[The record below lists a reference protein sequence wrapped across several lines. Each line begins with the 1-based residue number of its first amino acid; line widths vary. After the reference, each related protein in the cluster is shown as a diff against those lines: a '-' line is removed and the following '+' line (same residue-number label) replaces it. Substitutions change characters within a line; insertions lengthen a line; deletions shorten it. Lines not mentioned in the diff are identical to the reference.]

1 LSDPHVA
8 TNLQLFRRNNKFHS
22 KQLTTAK
29 RKDFMEPVSA
39 REGIEKE
46 QLKRLRRMLHAIL
59 PANEFYRTKLA
70 DAGFTQVESLEQFRN
85 LPFTTKAELVEDQQN
100 HPPFGS
106 DLTFSQKHYIRIHQ
120 TSGTT
125 GKPLY
130 WLDTEESWDWWAK
143 CWKVIFQAADVR
155 SEDRIYFPFSFGPFI
170 GFWAGWE
177 GARKLGALA
186 ISGGAQ
192 STTQR
197 LKAIVDYGATVLVCT
212 PTYALHMAAEAKKAG
227 IDLARDS
234 AVRVTIHA
242 GEPGASI
249 PSTKK
254 LIEESWGAQCY
265 DHAGATEVGAFGFQ
279 CASEPGAVHVNES
292 EFIAE
297 VIDPKSGAQREPG
310 EQGELVITNLG
321 RIGSPVIR
329 YRTGDLVESS
339 QQPCPCGRPYLLL
352 QGGVLGRVDDMVIV
366 RGVNVFPSAVE
377 SILREFSEIEEFRVE
392 IFEKAALKEMKIVI
406 EPNAHNSTTEGLD
419 ERVGRRVRERIG
431 LRPVIEFVA
440 PGSLPRFELKAKRF
454 FKL

>member
-1 LSDPHVA
+1 MIQAMLP
-8 TNLQLFRRNNKFHS
+8 TN
-22 KQLTTAK
+22 
-29 RKDFMEPVSA
+29 D
-39 REGIEKE
+39 
-46 QLKRLRRMLHAIL
+46 
-59 PANEFYRTKLA
+59 FYRMKL
-70 DAGFTQVESLEQFRN
+70 SRN
-85 LPFTTKAELVEDQQN
+85 DIKDIGSSDELVQLPFTTKGELVEDQFQ
-100 HPPFGS
+100 HPPYGT
-106 DLTFSQKHYIRIHQ
+106 DLTFPIGNYTRVHQ

-125 GKPLY
+125 GKPMY
-130 WLDTEESWDWWAK
+130 WLDTEESWTWWAE
-143 CWKVIFQAADVR
+143 CWKLIFQAAGVH
-155 SEDRIYFPFSFGPFI
+155 SGDRIYFAFSFGPFI

-177 GARKLGALA
+177 GARKVGALA
-186 ISGGAQ
+186 ISGGGQ
-192 STTQR
+192 STDQR

-254 LIEESWGAQCY
+254 LIEDSWGAKCF

-279 CASEPGAVHVNES
+279 CDFQPGAIHVNEK

-297 VIDPKSGAQREPG
+297 VVDPITGAAIDDG
-310 EQGELVITNLG
+310 ERGELVITNLG

-329 YRTGDLVESS
+329 YRTGDLVEPSH
-339 QQPCPCGRPYLLL
+339 QPCPCGKPFVLF

-366 RGVNVFPSAVE
+366 RGVNVFPSAIE
-377 SILREFSEIEEFRVE
+377 SVLREFSEIEEFRVE
-392 IFEKAALKEMKIVI
+392 ILDRSAMKEMKIVI
-406 EPNAHNSTTEGLD
+406 EPGVGSSSVDGLD

-431 LRPVIEFVA
+431 LRPLVELVA
-440 PGSLPRFELKAKRF
+440 PGTLPRFELKARRF

>member
-1 LSDPHVA
+1 MEPL
-8 TNLQLFRRNNKFHS
+8 N
-22 KQLTTAK
+22 K
-29 RKDFMEPVSA
+29 RKE
-39 REGIEKE
+39 IEEE
-46 QLKRLRRMLHAIL
+46 QLKRLRLMLHAVL
-59 PANEFYRTKLA
+59 PANEFYRTKFA
-70 DAGFTQVESLEQFRN
+70 KAGFTQVESLQQFRN
-85 LPFTTKAELVEDQQN
+85 LPFTIKAELVEDQQN

-106 DLTFSQKHYIRIHQ
+106 DLTFAQKHYIRIHQ

-143 CWKVIFQAADVR
+143 CWKVIFQAADVS

-177 GARKLGALA
+177 GARQLGALA

-192 STTQR
+192 STSQR

-279 CASEPGAVHVNES
+279 CALQPGAVHMNES

-297 VIDPKSGAQREPG
+297 VIDPKSGASREAG

-329 YRTGDLVESS
+329 YRTGDLVETSRQS
-339 QQPCPCGRPYLLL
+339 CPCGRPYLLL

-366 RGVNVFPSAVE
+366 RGVNVFPSAIE

-392 IFEKAALKEMKIVI
+392 ILDKAALKEMKILI
-406 EPNAHNSTTEGLD
+406 EPNAHDSTTEGLD
-419 ERVGRRVRERIG
+419 ERVGQRVRERIG

-440 PGSLPRFELKAKRF
+440 PETLPRFELKAKRF
-454 FKL
+454 FRV